1 MLDNFPRKPLLLL
14 RRAFRGRLHPDLR
27 PATAA
32 ASVQC
37 GSAET
42 SAAPSRAPVSFQK
55 ASAPSWH
62 RLCSKRQP
70 DPRQV
75 SGPDTTRAAQRF
87 LALEGLRPYIILGAS
102 PGDGLTAGLPR
113 GFPSEQVAS
122 VEESPGGRGMKPKS
136 CGGVLFPRGATWQ
149 WQVLVVTW
157 GIGATLVP
165 QKSSL
170 LAAVIYD
177 LSLPGLVS

>member
-32 ASVQC
+32 ASVQR

-55 ASAPSWH
+55 TSAPSWP

-70 DPRQV
+70 EPRQV
-75 SGPDTTRAAQRF
+75 RGPDATRAAQRF
-87 LALEGLRPYIILGAS
+87 FPLEGLRPYIILSAPLETAS
-102 PGDGLTAGLPR
+102 RPPWLVVSRVSRLRPWR
-113 GFPSEQVAS
+113 SLQ
-122 VEESPGGRGMKPKS
+122 GGRGKRHI
-136 CGGVLFPRGATWQ
+136 LRGLA
-149 WQVLVVTW
+149 V
-157 GIGATLVP
+157 GAWCF
-165 QKSSL
+165 
-170 LAAVIYD
+170 
-177 LSLPGLVS
+177 GLMTCVRPTVDQCN

>member
-32 ASVQC
+32 ASVQR
-37 GSAET
+37 GSAEA

-62 RLCSKRQP
+62 RLCSKCQP

-87 LALEGLRPYIILGAS
+87 LALEGLRPYIILSAPPETAS
-102 PGDGLTAGLPR
+102 RPPWL
-113 GFPSEQVAS
+113 
-122 VEESPGGRGMKPKS
+122 
-136 CGGVLFPRGATWQ
+136 
-149 WQVLVVTW
+149 LVSRVRRLRPW
-157 GIGATLVP
+157 RN
-165 QKSSL
+165 
-170 LAAVIYD
+170 
-177 LSLPGLVS
+177 LPGRKGGNPNLHALNSVAVEICVTFIF

>member
-1 MLDNFPRKPLLLL
+1 MTRICFFLYHSSTGGRRFINAMMLDNFPRKALLLL

-32 ASVQC
+32 ASAQC

-55 ASAPSWH
+55 TSAPSWH

-87 LALEGLRPYIILGAS
+87 LALEGLRPYIILSAPPETAS
-102 PGDGLTAGLPR
+102 RPPWLLVSRVRRLRPWRSLPGER
-113 GFPSEQVAS
+113 GV
-122 VEESPGGRGMKPKS
+122 KPKS
-136 CGGVLFPRGATWQ
+136 SRVE
-149 WQVLVVTW
+149 
-157 GIGATLVP
+157 
-165 QKSSL
+165 
-170 LAAVIYD
+170 
-177 LSLPGLVS
+177 